1 MEERNDRSLR
11 ISRSSGARE
20 RPSAPGGGLAGGG
33 VPPQRGPAPAAQA
46 ADNRCMATGCS
57 SPELVGRA
65 DELAALEAA
74 YERAAGGS
82 PAMVLV
88 AGDSGVGKS
97 RLVAEFAA
105 SAERAGAR

>member
-1 MEERNDRSLR
+1 MGMEERNDRSLR
-11 ISRSSGARE
+11 ISRSAGARE
-20 RPSAPGGGLAGGG
+20 RPPAPSGGRAGGG
-33 VPPQRGPAPAAQA
+33 VPPRPGSPPAAPA
-46 ADNRCMATGCS
+46 ADNRPVATGCS

-65 DELAALEAA
+65 DELSALEEA

-97 RLVAEFAA
+97 RL
-105 SAERAGAR
+105 